1 MLRCIYTLF
10 DMSFTPIG
18 DSLQDKIQKNT
29 TLKNQVELSAVLEL
43 VEGVLAELFGADLS
57 KHAKP
62 LFLKNRTITI
72 SCTSSAMAQE
82 IRLNQAEIVSKINGQ
97 VGSDVVD
104 RIRYL
109 A

>member
-1 MLRCIYTLF
+1 M
-10 DMSFTPIG
+10 G
-18 DSLQDKIQKNT
+18 ESLQEKFGTNSS
-29 TLKNQVELSAVLEL
+29 LKKQVEVAAILETATK
-43 VEGVLAELFGADLS
+43 VIAGLFGDDLA

-82 IRLNQAEIVSKINGQ
+82 IRLNQAEIVKKINEQTGT
-97 VGSDVVD
+97 DVVD